1 MTALPLG
8 PGPEFDRIRAIARTL
23 GSVAGALGGDCAVVP
38 EASGSNLLL
47 STDLSIEQV
56 HFRREWLRFDEVGW
70 RAAAAALSDLAA
82 AGAEAIGL
90 LAAIT
95 VPRDA
100 DEADLTQ
107 LMRGVGDAAASV
119 GGQVLGG
126 DLSAGPVWALAITV
140 IGRAALPV
148 SRRGARPGD
157 GIWVTGA
164 LGGARAALETWR
176 RGAEPEAEARR
187 SFAHPVPRL
196 QAGRWLAAHGATA
209 MLDLSDGLAGDA
221 VHLAAASAVELRL
234 ELDHLPVAPSV
245 SGSAAALGIGP
256 ARFAAEGGED
266 YELLVALPAEFG
278 RDGAEAFLAEV
289 AIPLSRIGTVAAGA
303 GLRLVLGG
311 AEIALA
317 GFDHFR

>member
-1 MTALPLG
+1 MSLPLG

-23 GSVAGALGGDCAVVP
+23 GSAAGSLGDDCAVVP
-38 EASGSNLLL
+38 EASGSKLVL
-47 STDLSIEQV
+47 STDLSVEQV
-56 HFRREWLRFDEVGW
+56 HFRREWLRFDEIGW

-82 AGAEAIGL
+82 AGAETIGL

-95 VPRDA
+95 VPPNA
-100 DEADLTQ
+100 AEADLTQ
-107 LMRGVGDAAASV
+107 LMRGVGDAAASA
-119 GGQVLGG
+119 GGLVLGG
-126 DLSAGPVWALAITV
+126 DLSAGSAWTLAITV
-140 IGRAALPV
+140 VGRAARPV

-157 GIWVTGA
+157 GIWVTGT
-164 LGGARAALETWR
+164 LGGARAALESWR

-221 VHLAAASAVELRL
+221 AHLAAASVVEVRL
-234 ELDHLPVAPSV
+234 ELDRLPVAPCAI
-245 SGSAAALGIGP
+245 GAGAALGVDP

-266 YELLVALPAEFG
+266 YELLVTLPAEFG
-278 RDGAEAFLAEV
+278 GDAGEALLAEAGS
-289 AIPLSRIGTVAAGA
+289 PLTRIGTVAAGA
-303 GLRLVLGG
+303 GVRLALGG